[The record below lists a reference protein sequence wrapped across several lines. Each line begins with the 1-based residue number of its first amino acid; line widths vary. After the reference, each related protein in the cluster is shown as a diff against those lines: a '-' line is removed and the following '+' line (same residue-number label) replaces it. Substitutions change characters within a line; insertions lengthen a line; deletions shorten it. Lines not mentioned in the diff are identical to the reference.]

1 MRRHRDGEEE
11 EEEALA
17 ARRLDLR
24 AVPDLHRQDVPEEDQ
39 EEEEDCPPEA

>member
-1 MRRHRDGEEE
+1 MRERDGE

-24 AVPDLHRQDVPEEDQ
+24 AVQDLRRQDDPEEDR
-39 EEEEDCPPEA
+39 EEEEDCLPEA